1 MAMTEFG
8 VNDPS
13 ARKLWSKKL
22 EREALKATFIGGFI
36 GESSKSLIQE
46 RTELKK
52 GAGDKI
58 TVTLRAKLQ
67 GDGVIGDNT
76 LEGNEEKLATF
87 TDALVIDQLR
97 HAVRSK
103 GKASEQRVPWSMRVE
118 AKDGL
123 TDWWAERHDVAFF
136 NQVCGFTAQTDL
148 RYTGLNPV
156 LPATTVIRPGGAAND
171 QSLGNTDKFSLSL
184 LDRAKTVAA
193 RHRGMRPIKIK
204 GKDHYAAVLSP
215 EQVEDMRT
223 NTASGQW
230 LDIQKAAMAGGDI
243 DGNPIAT
250 GMLGVYNNIMLYEN
264 TRTTFGVNS
273 VTGAAVANVGRIPI
287 LGAQAAALAF
297 GQGYDSTTSADWNE
311 ELFDYGNQL
320 GVEAGFICGIKKSR
334 WDGIDHGVIVISTWA
349 PRLG

>member
-36 GESSKSLIQE
+36 GESSNSLIQE

-58 TVTLRAKLQ
+58 TITLRAQLK
-67 GDGVIGDNT
+67 GDGVIGDAT
-76 LEGNEEKLATF
+76 LEGNEEKLSTF
-87 TDALVIDQLR
+87 VDALMIDQLR

-103 GKASEQRVPWSMRVE
+103 GKMSEQRVPWSMRAE
-118 AKDGL
+118 AKDAL
-123 TDWWAERHDVAFF
+123 TDWWAERHDTAFF
-136 NQVCGFTAQTDL
+136 NQVCGFTPQTDL

-156 LPATTVIRPGGAAND
+156 IPASTIIRPGVVAND
-171 QSLGNTDKFSLSL
+171 QSLTNADKFSLTL

-193 RHRGMRPIKIK
+193 RHRAMRPVKIK
-204 GKDHYAAVLSP
+204 GKDHYAVVLSP

-223 NTASGQW
+223 NTSAGQW
-230 LDIQKAAMAGGDI
+230 LDIQKAAMQGGLI

-250 GMLGVYNNIMLYEN
+250 GMLGVYNGMMLYEN
-264 TRTTFGVNS
+264 TRTTLGVNS
-273 VTGAAVANVGRIPI
+273 VTGAAVANVRRVPV
-287 LGAQAAALAF
+287 LGAQALALAF

-311 ELFDYGNQL
+311 ERFDYGNQL
-320 GVEAGFICGIKKSR
+320 GVEAGFVVGMKKSR
-334 WDGIDHGVIVISTWA
+334 FDGIDHGVIVISTYSN
-349 PRLG
+349 G